1 MSDLISRGSYV
12 EVWKGRMRKYPEKE
26 EVIRIAIK
34 RISDEATEKDRK
46 FFLAEMEVLK
56 MLKPHINVI
65 QIIGCY
71 TLNEPWL
78 IMLEYAQDGTLF
90 EYLQKGR
97 PGDDLQEVEITS
109 NARQSVKLKK
119 KRLDSYRLLAL
130 AAQVANGLEHLN
142 RFKLIYYRLRTLSV
156 LMSKGGICKLSG
168 FGFPQDIR
176 ERNLYESNSAPIR
189 WMAPESIKDN
199 TYNVK
204 TDVWSYGITMNSSIS

>member
-142 RFKLIYYRLRTLSV
+142 RFKVILRTLSV

-176 ERNLYESNSAPIR
+176 ERNLYESVRTAPYPE
-189 WMAPESIKDN
+189 MGPQEAEESILSGYVMPCPPHCSEK
-199 TYNVK
+199 
-204 TDVWSYGITMNSSIS
+204 